1 MPGALTALPNAVPGI
16 VVAVGLILAWN
27 QPWLPVTLYGTWA
40 MLLLAYS
47 CILLPYPA
55 RYATAALMQI
65 SPDLEAAAL
74 MAGASGLAVVRRI
87 VIPLVWPS
95 VFAAMMLVFAI
106 ASRELVASILLTPVG
121 THTMATYVWKQFEQ
135 GSLGLGMAMSFLA
148 IIITMTIM
156 LAVSS
161 STIRHR

>member
-1 MPGALTALPNAVPGI
+1 
-16 VVAVGLILAWN
+16 
-27 QPWLPVTLYGTWA
+27 
-40 MLLLAYS
+40 
-47 CILLPYPA
+47 
-55 RYATAALMQI
+55 
-65 SPDLEAAAL
+65 
-74 MAGASGLAVVRRI
+74 
-87 VIPLVWPS
+87 
-95 VFAAMMLVFAI
+95 MMLVFAI